1 MEMSQAGLSVASPR
15 REGEQIMAGQSKA
28 PFRANHVGSLLR
40 PLELHQARDK
50 HQKGEI
56 NATQLRKVE
65 DRCIR
70 DAVKMQ
76 EDVGMQGITD
86 GKFRRTLWHAD
97 FLSQMEG
104 IKVVEGLLPESARD
118 FQNPDADV
126 QRSPTQFVVT
136 KKLRHSHGIEIDNF
150 KFLASVTKQIPKQC
164 IPSPSLI
171 HFRTG
176 RGGVDKTAYPEMVD
190 FFADLA
196 RAYRAEIA
204 ELAAAGCTYLEID
217 DVNFAYLCDSK
228 MREGARKIGEDPDKL
243 PSLYANLINECI
255 KDRPATMVV
264 CTHLCR
270 GNFRSAWVA
279 EGGYDPV
286 AEVLF
291 NELKVDGYFL
301 EFDTPRAGNFAPL
314 RYMPKGKK
322 LVLGLVTSKTPEL
335 EKPDDLKRRI
345 DEASKLVP
353 MDQLG
358 ISPQC
363 GFSSTVLGNKLT
375 IRDQIAKLRLVVQV
389 ARDVWGS

>member
-1 MEMSQAGLSVASPR
+1 
-15 REGEQIMAGQSKA
+15 MAYQKKA

-40 PLELHQARDK
+40 PPELRQAREK
-50 HQKGEI
+50 HEKREI
-56 NATQLRKVE
+56 SAAALREVE

-76 EDVGMQGITD
+76 EDIGMQGITD
-86 GKFRRTLWHAD
+86 GEFRRTLWNAD
-97 FLSQMEG
+97 FLRQIEG
-104 IKVVEGLLPESARD
+104 VKVVEGLLPDSAKH
-118 FQNPDADV
+118 FQNPEADV

-136 KKLRHSHGIEIDNF
+136 GKLRHAHGIEVENF
-150 KFLASVTKQIPKQC
+150 KFLAAATKQTAKQC
-164 IPSPSLI
+164 IPSPSLV

-176 RGGVDKTAYPEMVD
+176 RGGVDKTAYPDMDE

-196 RAYRAEIA
+196 AVFREEIA
-204 ELAAAGCTYLEID
+204 QLGAAGCTYLEID
-217 DVNFAYLCDSK
+217 DVNFAYLCDPK
-228 MREGARKIGEDPDKL
+228 MREGAKKIGEDPDNL

-255 KDRPATMVV
+255 KDRPADMAV

-301 EFDTPRAGNFAPL
+301 EFDTPRAGNVAPL
-314 RYMPKGKK
+314 RYRAKDKK
-322 LVLGLVTSKTPEL
+322 LILGLVSSKTGEL
-335 EKPDDLKRRI
+335 EKADDLKRRI

-353 MDQLG
+353 LDQLG

-375 IRDQIAKLRLVVQV
+375 IDDQIAKLRLVVRV
-389 ARDVWGS
+389 ASDVWGN

>member
-1 MEMSQAGLSVASPR
+1 MM
-15 REGEQIMAGQSKA
+15 GEEQRA

-40 PLELHQARDK
+40 PPELRDARNK

-56 NATQLRKVE
+56 AAVQLREVE

-70 DAVKMQ
+70 DAVTMQ
-76 EDVGMQGITD
+76 EDIGMQGVTD
-86 GKFRRTLWHAD
+86 GEFRRTLWHAD
-97 FLSQMEG
+97 FLSQIQG
-104 IKVVEGLLPESARD
+104 VKVVEGLVPGAARH

-136 KKLRHSHGIEIDNF
+136 GKLRHARGIETENF
-150 KFLASVTKQIPKQC
+150 KFLAAVTKQTAKQC
-164 IPSPSLI
+164 IPSPSLV

-176 RGGVDKTAYPEMVD
+176 RSGVDKTAYPDMTE

-196 RAYRAEIA
+196 RVYREEIA
-204 ELAAAGCTYLEID
+204 QLAAAGCRYLEID
-217 DVNFAYLCDSK
+217 DVNFAYLCDPK
-228 MREGARKIGEDPDKL
+228 MRAGARKIGEDPDKL
-243 PSLYANLINECI
+243 PSLYASLINECI
-255 KDRPATMVV
+255 KGRPENMVV

-291 NELKVDGYFL
+291 NELNVDGYFL

-314 RYMPKGKK
+314 RFMPKDKK
-322 LVLGLVTSKTPEL
+322 LILGLVTSKSPEL
-335 EKPDDLKRRI
+335 ERPEDLKRRI
-345 DEASKLVP
+345 DEAARLVP
-353 MDQLG
+353 LDQLG

-375 IRDQIAKLRLVVQV
+375 IDDQIAKLNLIVQV
-389 ARDVWGS
+389 ARDVWGH

>member
-1 MEMSQAGLSVASPR
+1 MAN
-15 REGEQIMAGQSKA
+15 EQKA

-40 PLELHQARDK
+40 PAELLQAREK
-50 HQKGEI
+50 YQKGEI
-56 NATQLRKVE
+56 NAAQLREVE

-86 GKFRRTLWHAD
+86 GEFRRTLWHAD
-97 FLSQMEG
+97 FLSRIEG
-104 IKVVEGLLPESARD
+104 VKVVEGLLPDSAKH
-118 FQNPDADV
+118 FQNPDQDV

-136 KKLRHSHGIEIDNF
+136 GKLRHAHGIEVDNF
-150 KFLASVTKQIPKQC
+150 KFLTSVTKQTAKQC
-164 IPSPSLI
+164 IPSPSLV

-176 RGGVDKTAYPEMVD
+176 RGGVDKIAYPDMKG

-196 RAYRAEIA
+196 AVFREEIA
-204 ELAAAGCTYLEID
+204 ELGAAGCTYLEID
-217 DVNFAYLCDSK
+217 DVNFAYLCDPK
-228 MREGARKIGEDPDKL
+228 MREGAKKIGEDPDKL
-243 PSLYANLINECI
+243 PLLYADLINECI
-255 KDRPATMVV
+255 KDRPANMSV

-270 GNFRSAWVA
+270 GNFRSSWVA

-291 NELKVDGYFL
+291 NALKVDGYFL

-314 RYMPKGKK
+314 RYLPKGKK
-322 LVLGLVTSKTPEL
+322 LILGLVTTKTGEL
-335 EKPDDLKRRI
+335 ERPDDLKHRI

-353 MDQLG
+353 LDQLG

-375 IRDQIAKLRLVVQV
+375 VDDQIAKLRLVVEV
-389 ARDVWGS
+389 AWDVWGDV

>member
-1 MEMSQAGLSVASPR
+1 
-15 REGEQIMAGQSKA
+15 MAYQKKA

-40 PLELHQARDK
+40 PPELRQAREK
-50 HQKGEI
+50 HEKREI
-56 NATQLRKVE
+56 SAAALREVE

-76 EDVGMQGITD
+76 EDIGMQGITD
-86 GKFRRTLWHAD
+86 GEFRRTLWNAD
-97 FLSQMEG
+97 FLRQIEG
-104 IKVVEGLLPESARD
+104 VKVVEGLLPDSAKH
-118 FQNPDADV
+118 FQNPEADV

-136 KKLRHSHGIEIDNF
+136 GKLRHAHGIEVENF
-150 KFLASVTKQIPKQC
+150 KFLAAATKQTAKQC
-164 IPSPSLI
+164 IPSPSLV
-171 HFRTG
+171 HFRSG
-176 RGGVDKTAYPEMVD
+176 RGGVDKVAYPDMGE
-190 FFADLA
+190 FFDDLA
-196 RAYRAEIA
+196 AVFREEIA
-204 ELAAAGCTYLEID
+204 QLGAAGCTYLEID
-217 DVNFAYLCDSK
+217 DVNFAYLCDPK
-228 MREGARKIGEDPDKL
+228 MREGAKKIGEDPDNL

-255 KDRPATMVV
+255 KDRPADMAV

-314 RYMPKGKK
+314 RYMAKDKK
-322 LVLGLVTSKTPEL
+322 LILGLVSSKTGEL
-335 EKPDDLKRRI
+335 EKADDLKRRI

-353 MDQLG
+353 LDQLG

-375 IRDQIAKLRLVVQV
+375 IDDQIAKLRLVVRV
-389 ARDVWGS
+389 ASDVWGN

>member
-1 MEMSQAGLSVASPR
+1 
-15 REGEQIMAGQSKA
+15 MAQEKTA

-40 PLELHQARDK
+40 PPELIEARAK
-50 HQKGEI
+50 RAKGEI
-56 NATQLRKVE
+56 SAAQLREVE
-65 DRCIR
+65 DRSIR

-76 EDVGMQGITD
+76 EDVGMPGVTD
-86 GKFRRTLWHAD
+86 GEFRRTLWHAD
-97 FLSQMEG
+97 FLSQIAG
-104 IKVVEGLLPESARD
+104 VKVVEGLLPDSAKH
-118 FQNPDADV
+118 FQNPGSDV

-136 KKLRHSHGIEIDNF
+136 GKLSHPRGIEVENF
-150 KFLASVTKQIPKQC
+150 KFLASVTKNTAKQC
-164 IPSPSLI
+164 IPSPSLV

-176 RGGVDKTAYPEMVD
+176 RGGVDKTVYPDMGE

-196 RAYRAEIA
+196 RVFREEIA
-204 ELAAAGCTYLEID
+204 QLAEAGCTYLEID
-217 DVNFAYLCDSK
+217 DVNFAYLCDPK
-228 MREGARKIGEDPDKL
+228 MREGAKKIGEDPDRL
-243 PSLYANLINECI
+243 PALYANLINECI
-255 KDRPATMVV
+255 KDRPENMSV

-270 GNFRSAWVA
+270 GNFASAWVA

-291 NELKVDGYFL
+291 NELNVDGYFL

-314 RYMPKGKK
+314 RFLPNGKK
-322 LVLGLVTSKTPEL
+322 LILGLVTTKTGAL

-353 MDQLG
+353 LDQLG

-375 IRDQIAKLRLVVQV
+375 IDDEIAKLRLIVQV
-389 ARDVWGS
+389 ASEVWGSV

>member
-1 MEMSQAGLSVASPR
+1 
-15 REGEQIMAGQSKA
+15 MAEAKKA

-40 PLELHQARDK
+40 PPELLQARDQR
-50 HQKGEI
+50 QKGEI
-56 NATQLRKVE
+56 TAAQLREVE
-65 DRCIR
+65 DRAIR

-86 GKFRRTLWHAD
+86 GEFRRSLWHAD
-97 FLSQMEG
+97 FLSQFDG
-104 IKVVEGLLPESARD
+104 IKVVEGLLSDSAKH

-136 KKLRHSHGIEIDNF
+136 GKLGHRRGIEVDNF
-150 KFLASVTKQIPKQC
+150 KFLASLTQQTAKQC
-164 IPSPSLI
+164 IPSPTLV

-176 RGGVDKTAYPEMVD
+176 RAGVDKTAYPEMTD

-196 RAYRAEIA
+196 RVFREEIA
-204 ELAAAGCTYLEID
+204 QLADAGCTYLEID
-217 DVNFAYLCDSK
+217 DVNFAYLCDPK
-228 MREGARKIGEDPDKL
+228 MREGVKKIGEDPDRL
-243 PSLYANLINECI
+243 PLLYANLINDCI
-255 KDRPATMVV
+255 KDRPANMSV

-270 GNFRSAWVA
+270 GNFRSSWVA

-291 NELKVDGYFL
+291 NALDVDGYFL

-314 RYMPKGKK
+314 RYLPKSKK
-322 LVLGLVTSKTPEL
+322 LILGLVTTKTGEL

-353 MDQLG
+353 LDQLG

-375 IRDQIAKLRLVVQV
+375 LEDQIAKLKLVVRV
-389 ARDVWGS
+389 AREVWGSP

>member
-1 MEMSQAGLSVASPR
+1 MVYQKR
-15 REGEQIMAGQSKA
+15 A

-40 PLELHQARDK
+40 PPELRQARDK
-50 HQKGEI
+50 HEKGEI
-56 NATQLRKVE
+56 SDAALREVE

-76 EDVGMQGITD
+76 EDIGMKGITD
-86 GKFRRTLWHAD
+86 GEFRRTLWHAD
-97 FLSQMEG
+97 FLSQIEG
-104 IKVVEGLLPESARD
+104 VKVVEGLLPDSAKH

-126 QRSPTQFVVT
+126 QRSPTQFLVT
-136 KKLRHSHGIEIDNF
+136 GKLRHAHGIEVDNF
-150 KFLASVTKQIPKQC
+150 KFLASVTKQTAKQC
-164 IPSPSLI
+164 IPSPSLV

-176 RGGVDKTAYPEMVD
+176 RGGVDKKAYPEMAE
-190 FFADLA
+190 FFGDLA
-196 RAYRAEIA
+196 AVFREEIA
-204 ELAAAGCTYLEID
+204 QLAAAGCTYLEID
-217 DVNFAYLCDSK
+217 DVNFAYLCDPK
-228 MREGARKIGEDPDKL
+228 MREGAKKVGEDPDKL
-243 PSLYANLINECI
+243 PALYANLINECI
-255 KDRPATMVV
+255 KDRPANMVV

-314 RYMPKGKK
+314 RYMPKDKR
-322 LVLGLVTSKTPEL
+322 LILGLVSSKTGEL
-335 EKPDDLKRRI
+335 ERPEDLKLRI
-345 DEASKLVP
+345 EEASKLVP
-353 MDQLG
+353 LDQLG

-375 IRDQIAKLRLVVQV
+375 IDDQIAKLKLVVQV
-389 ARDVWGS
+389 ANDLWGSDSH

>member
-1 MEMSQAGLSVASPR
+1 MVYQKR
-15 REGEQIMAGQSKA
+15 A

-40 PLELHQARDK
+40 PPELRQARDK
-50 HQKGEI
+50 HEKGEI
-56 NATQLRKVE
+56 SDAALREVE

-76 EDVGMQGITD
+76 EDIGMKGITD
-86 GKFRRTLWHAD
+86 GEFRRTLWHAD
-97 FLSQMEG
+97 FLSQIEG
-104 IKVVEGLLPESARD
+104 VKVVEGLLPDSAKD

-136 KKLRHSHGIEIDNF
+136 GKLRHAHGIEVDNF
-150 KFLASVTKQIPKQC
+150 KFLASVTKQTAKQC
-164 IPSPSLI
+164 IPSPSLV

-176 RGGVDKTAYPEMVD
+176 RGGVDKKAYPEMAE
-190 FFADLA
+190 FFGDLA
-196 RAYRAEIA
+196 AVFREEIA
-204 ELAAAGCTYLEID
+204 QLAAAGCTYLEID
-217 DVNFAYLCDSK
+217 DVNFAYLCDPK
-228 MREGARKIGEDPDKL
+228 MREGAKKVGEDPDKL
-243 PSLYANLINECI
+243 PALYANLINECI
-255 KDRPATMVV
+255 KDRPANMVV

-314 RYMPKGKK
+314 RYMPKDKR
-322 LVLGLVTSKTPEL
+322 LILGLVSSKTGEL
-335 EKPDDLKRRI
+335 ERPDDLKRRI
-345 DEASKLVP
+345 EEASKLVP
-353 MDQLG
+353 LDQLG

-375 IRDQIAKLRLVVQV
+375 VEDQIAKLKLIVQV
-389 ARDVWGS
+389 ARDVWGDDS

>member
-1 MEMSQAGLSVASPR
+1 
-15 REGEQIMAGQSKA
+15 MAELKNA

-40 PLELHQARDK
+40 PPELLQAREK
-50 HQKGEI
+50 HQKGEMS
-56 NATQLRKVE
+56 AAQLRQTE

-86 GKFRRTLWHAD
+86 GEFRRTLWHAD
-97 FLSQMEG
+97 FLSQFEG
-104 IKVVEGLLPESARD
+104 IKVVEGLLPDSARH

-136 KKLRHSHGIEIDNF
+136 GKLGHPRGIETDNF
-150 KFLASVTKQIPKQC
+150 KFLASVTKNTPKQC
-164 IPSPSLI
+164 IPSPSLV

-176 RGGVDKTAYPEMVD
+176 RGGVDKAAYPDMKD

-196 RAYRAEIA
+196 RVYREEISG
-204 ELAAAGCTYLEID
+204 LAAAGCAYLQID
-217 DVNFAYLCDSK
+217 DVNFAYLCDPK
-228 MREGARKIGEDPDKL
+228 IRDGAKKIGEDPESL
-243 PSLYANLINECI
+243 PLLYADLINECI
-255 KDRPATMVV
+255 KDRPANMAV

-270 GNFRSAWVA
+270 GNFRSSWVA

-291 NELKVDGYFL
+291 NALSVDGYFL

-314 RYMPKGKK
+314 RYLPKGKK
-322 LVLGLVTSKTPEL
+322 LILGLVTSKSGAL
-335 EKPDDLKRRI
+335 ENSDDLKHRI
-345 DEASKLVP
+345 DEAAKFVP
-353 MDQLG
+353 LDQLG

-375 IRDQIAKLRLVVQV
+375 IDDQIAKLKLVVQV
-389 ARDVWGS
+389 AREVWG

>member
-1 MEMSQAGLSVASPR
+1 
-15 REGEQIMAGQSKA
+15 MAGEKKA

-40 PLELHQARDK
+40 PPELRQAREK
-50 HQKGEI
+50 HERGEVS
-56 NATQLRKVE
+56 AAELRQVE

-70 DAVKMQ
+70 EVVKMQ

-86 GKFRRTLWHAD
+86 GEFRRTLWHAD
-97 FLSQMEG
+97 FLRQIDG
-104 IKVVEGLLPESARD
+104 VKVVEGLSPESAKR

-136 KKLRHSHGIEIDNF
+136 GKLRHAQGIEVENF
-150 KFLASVTKQIPKQC
+150 KFLASVTKQTAKQC
-164 IPSPSLI
+164 IPSPSLL

-176 RGGVDKTAYPEMVD
+176 RAGVDKTAYPEMSE

-196 RAYRAEIA
+196 AVFREEIIQ
-204 ELAAAGCTYLEID
+204 LAAAGCTYLEID
-217 DVNFAYLCDSK
+217 DVNFAYLCDPK
-228 MREGARKIGEDPDKL
+228 MREGVKKIGEDPDKL
-243 PSLYANLINECI
+243 PALYATVINECI
-255 KDRPATMVV
+255 KDRPATMSV

-322 LVLGLVTSKTPEL
+322 LILGLVSSKTGEL
-335 EKPDDLKRRI
+335 EKADDLRRRI

-353 MDQLG
+353 LDQLG

-363 GFSSTVLGNKLT
+363 GFSSTVLGNQLT
-375 IRDQIAKLRLVVQV
+375 IDDQIAKLKLVVQV
-389 ARDVWGS
+389 ARDVWGTT